1 MSTVTTSLRQ
11 QVMRVIPFALA
22 LGIWF
27 WPIPAGL
34 TRDGL
39 ASLCYIRGGYRRC
52 HLEFISSLDGL
63 TSGGIGC
70 SANSYDRPR

>member
-1 MSTVTTSLRQ
+1 MSTVRTSLRQ

-27 WPIPAGL
+27 WPD
-34 TRDGL
+34 TRRADERGL

-70 SANSYDRPR
+70 SADSYDRPC